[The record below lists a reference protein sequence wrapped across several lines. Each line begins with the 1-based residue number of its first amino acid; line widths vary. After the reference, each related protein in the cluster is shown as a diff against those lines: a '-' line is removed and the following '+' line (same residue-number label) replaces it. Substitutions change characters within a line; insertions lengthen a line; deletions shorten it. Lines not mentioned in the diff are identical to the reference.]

1 VTAVHGALLAV
12 GGALAAWTVWWAA
25 RPLRRSPGYW
35 SRTNFRG
42 STVWLLGGPV
52 VIVAALTGLLA
63 VAAAGDRAGLRRTA
77 VAMCVVV
84 AGAGLVGLYDDLHG
98 ATHAKGL
105 RGHLTALFRGQV
117 TSGAVKIVGVGL
129 AALAAAAILDGTAWV
144 RLLLDTLVIAGAAN
158 LVNLFDL
165 RPGRALKVTLLA
177 AAGLLL
183 VRRPAVGLA
192 LCWPA
197 GVMVGMLPLD
207 LRERVMLGDAGANA
221 LGAVVGVA
229 AVSTLGVAP
238 RVAVL
243 VVVVALTALSEV
255 VSFSRVIQ
263 ATPPLR
269 WLDEL
274 GRLPVDVPAAP

>member
-1 VTAVHGALLAV
+1 MTAVLGALLAA
-12 GGALAAWTVWWAA
+12 GGALAVWAAWWAT

-35 SRTNFRG
+35 SRVNFRG
-42 STVWLLGGPV
+42 SRVWLLGGPV
-52 VIVAALTGLLA
+52 VIVSALAGLAA
-63 VAAAGDRAGLRRTA
+63 VAAAGDRADLRRTA
-77 VAMCVVV
+77 LAMCVVL
-84 AGAGLVGLYDDLHG
+84 AGAGVVGLYDDLHG
-98 ATHAKGL
+98 ETHAKGL
-105 RGHLTALFRGQV
+105 RGHLTALGTGQV
-117 TSGAVKIVGVGL
+117 TSGAVKIAGVGA

-165 RPGRALKVTLLA
+165 RPGRALKVALIA
-177 AAGLLL
+177 AAALLL
-183 VRRPAVGLA
+183 VRRPAVSLA
-192 LCWPA
+192 LCWPLGVIA
-197 GVMVGMLPLD
+197 GLLPLD
-207 LRERVMLGDAGANA
+207 LRERLMLGDAGANA

-243 VVVVALTALSEV
+243 AVVVGLTALSEF

-269 WLDEL
+269 WLDDL
-274 GRLPVDVPAAP
+274 GRLPADAPAAA